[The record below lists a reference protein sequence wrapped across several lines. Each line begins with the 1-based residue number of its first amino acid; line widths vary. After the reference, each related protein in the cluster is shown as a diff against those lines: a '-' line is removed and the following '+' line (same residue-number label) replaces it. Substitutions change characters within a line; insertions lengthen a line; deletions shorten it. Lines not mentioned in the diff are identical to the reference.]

1 MAYNVKFYAGAAK
14 PATVDP
20 NAFYYI
26 NNQDLYLGNIKLSNG
41 ADLVEAIGRISVNE
55 GDIDA
60 IQKTLNDLTGG
71 DSGAGSI
78 ASQLASLKTELQE
91 EISAGDAAVTAK
103 VTAEENR
110 AKGAESTLQGNI
122 DELSGTVADNKQA
135 SETEDARLAG
145 LIADNAEDIGEIRTT
160 AAENTAAIS
169 AEETARKNA
178 DDALSGRINTEKGR
192 IDTLIGSDVN
202 ASVREIALAVLS
214 EQLLDNAENGA
225 TDNFKTLQELADWLE
240 QHPED
245 AAAMNQAINDNADA
259 IAANTRLIESNKSA
273 TDNSISNLQ
282 GQITSNDEDITG
294 IKSRLNDI
302 EETIEDE
309 ITNGGILADAKE
321 YTNTELN
328 KVSELVQGNAGDISA
343 LTQRVAKNEGDIA
356 THGTNIG
363 TNASN
368 IESLTSKISTL
379 VGSHTGKTLG
389 TAAFESKDAFE
400 PAGAVAALETS
411 LTNYVDTALTWNS
424 IQ

>member
-110 AKGAESTLQGNI
+110 AKGAESTHQGKI

-145 LIADNAEDIGEIRTT
+145 LIADNAEDIWR
-160 AAENTAAIS
+160 N
-169 AEETARKNA
+169 
-178 DDALSGRINTEKGR
+178 
-192 IDTLIGSDVN
+192 
-202 ASVREIALAVLS
+202 
-214 EQLLDNAENGA
+214 
-225 TDNFKTLQELADWLE
+225 
-240 QHPED
+240 
-245 AAAMNQAINDNADA
+245 
-259 IAANTRLIESNKSA
+259 
-273 TDNSISNLQ
+273 
-282 GQITSNDEDITG
+282 
-294 IKSRLNDI
+294 
-302 EETIEDE
+302 
-309 ITNGGILADAKE
+309 
-321 YTNTELN
+321 
-328 KVSELVQGNAGDISA
+328 
-343 LTQRVAKNEGDIA
+343 
-356 THGTNIG
+356 
-363 TNASN
+363 
-368 IESLTSKISTL
+368 
-379 VGSHTGKTLG
+379 
-389 TAAFESKDAFE
+389 
-400 PAGAVAALETS
+400 
-411 LTNYVDTALTWNS
+411 
-424 IQ
+424 